1 MFGIFKKY
9 KRLFGRDAARSFNLM
24 TAFLT
29 NLCGDESIDIDRP
42 DDPSTGNPPCISVN
56 REWLEDFV
64 ENLEGIPS
72 GRMGDAPATHGS
84 FPSNEVTQ
92 QAGRLWSAGGT
103 DGVRLLV
110 LYKGEKLSGSVAKHD
125 CYAVTLSFSKD
136 GLLRYVDTVGNGGIN
151 ILG

>member
-1 MFGIFKKY
+1 MFGIFKRY
-9 KRLFGRDAARSFNLM
+9 RRLLSRDAAQSFNKM
-24 TAFLT
+24 AAFLT
-29 NLCGDESIDIDRP
+29 NVCSSESIKFDRP
-42 DDPSTGNPPCISVN
+42 DEPSADNPPCISVDK
-56 REWLEDFV
+56 EWLKDFV